1 MTTVGASATTNSSM
15 SGRGT
20 QQAYVLFWESLNAD
34 LLKLIADRVLSSD
47 LLHYVWFRAVCKKW
61 RAATHCPLGR
71 GVVDPRFHP
80 RQWTMFPEGN
90 GLHPGHPALGGYI
103 RFLNIHTGGF
113 IRVHLPC
120 FEDHSVLDCPDDLLL
135 LQRKKDAAI
144 CLLHPFTGDVA
155 EFPPL
160 ASLCLYMSK
169 FGIFLN
175 GPYDLLLRMVHTA
188 VSVHVG
194 GSVTIMVALSHAERM
209 AYVSTGDK
217 HWTHTSWMMSGMR
230 TALPFLGSLYMVRS
244 SKNKPSQIMRV
255 DPPDSSSSSSWPS
268 TPPQMI
274 ATCPANL
281 MAKPYLVECN
291 SELLLVGYT
300 DRKSRLVVIR
310 LADLLLGVPA
320 TPLTSIGDHT
330 LFIGTWSMAV
340 NSTNLPSVQGNSIT
354 VLIPR
359 KSGRLRQYDLCRGTW
374 SLLCDGYFLSAN
386 GPIPRPY
393 SLVHHIVS
401 CCQRLYWFGGH
412 IWTRYHRSQSR
423 WNIVA
428 LGHRNVCT
436 VCSDQLKAIHLSN
449 IYV

>member
-1 MTTVGASATTNSSM
+1 MTSVGASIATNQHRC
-15 SGRGT
+15 SGRGA
-20 QQAYVLFWESLNAD
+20 QQAYVLCWESLNAD
-34 LLKLIADRVLSSD
+34 LLRLIADRVLSSD
-47 LLHYVWFRAVCKKW
+47 LLHYVWFRAVCKQW
-61 RAATHCPLGR
+61 RANTLSPRGC

-80 RQWTMFPEGN
+80 RQWMMFPEGN

-103 RFLNIHTGGF
+103 CFLNIYTGIF

-120 FEDHSVLDCPDDLLL
+120 FEDHSVLDCPDGLLL
-135 LQRKKDAAI
+135 LQRKKDAVI

-175 GPYDLLLRMVHTA
+175 GPYDLRLRMVHAA

-194 GSVTIMVALSHAERM
+194 GSITIMVALSHAERM

-217 HWTHTSWMMSGMR
+217 HWTHTSWMMTGMM
-230 TALPFLGSLYMVRS
+230 TALPFRGSLYTVRIW
-244 SKNKPSQIMRV
+244 KNKPSHIMRV
-255 DPPDSSSSSSWPS
+255 NPPDSSSSSSWPS

-274 ATCPANL
+274 ATCPANQ
-281 MAKPYLVECN
+281 MAKAYLVECN

-300 DRKSRLVVIR
+300 DRHSQLVVIR
-310 LADLLLGVPA
+310 LADLMLGIPA
-320 TPLTSIGDHT
+320 TPLTSIGDHA

-340 NSTNLPSVQGNSIT
+340 NSRNLPFVQGNSIT
-354 VLIPR
+354 VLNPTN
-359 KSGRLRQYDLCRGTW
+359 SGRLWQYDLGRGTW
-374 SLLCDGYFLSAN
+374 SPLCDGNFVSAS

-401 CCQRLYWFGGH
+401 CCQRLYWISGDT
-412 IWTRYHRSQSR
+412 WTRH
-423 WNIVA
+423 
-428 LGHRNVCT
+428 HD
-436 VCSDQLKAIHLSN
+436 SDS
-449 IYV
+449 